1 MVMVIQC
8 ESCSSR
14 FRLKKTLLQG
24 AFAIRFRCRTCGG
37 IIVVRNPEMPG
48 SDLLPSPPAS
58 SPSASPVVPASTD
71 TYDELDGSAIGIVP
85 PEAAAPPEPVSTV
98 PTPAPGTSGESAP
111 SATRLE
117 DLVPYSPGDG
127 ISPDRDATAG
137 PDGGKR
143 AAAIAPPGLPKGAGW
158 SFGTLPIVAGL
169 GILLLVG
176 GAYYALT
183 SNPGGSSPG
192 RDSSSSGSADAA
204 AKPVYDVQNLKSF
217 IPAEAIAGNLFVIT
231 GTVKNVGK
239 VESGGIRVRATLF
252 WKEKQVLMEQTAI
265 AGNQI
270 EEKSL
275 RHMMRIAIEGYLAH
289 QDGEGTG
296 NRKIPPGKSL
306 PFMVVCFDPPGK
318 VEWFEVLATDA
329 D

>member
-1 MVMVIQC
+1 MVMVVEC

-37 IIVVRNPEMPG
+37 IIVVRNPEMAGNAPV
-48 SDLLPSPPAS
+48 PP
-58 SPSASPVVPASTD
+58 PVASPEPEEPVSSELPAT
-71 TYDELDGSAIGIVP
+71 TG
-85 PEAAAPPEPVSTV
+85 AAAP
-98 PTPAPGTSGESAP
+98 A
-111 SATRLE
+111 ATRLE
-117 DLVPYSPGDG
+117 DLVPFLPKDG
-127 ISPDRDATAG
+127 IPPGRDGIGGADAAKPAAT
-137 PDGGKR
+137 
-143 AAAIAPPGLPKGAGW
+143 ISQPGLPKGAGW

-176 GAYYALT
+176 GAYYSLT
-183 SNPGGSSPG
+183 SNSGGRSPG
-192 RDSSSSGSADAA
+192 KSSSSSSSADAA

-217 IPAEAIAGNLFVIT
+217 IPRETIAGNLFVIT

-252 WKEKQVLMEQTAI
+252 WKGKQVLMEQTAI
-265 AGNQI
+265 AGNEI
-270 EEKSL
+270 DEKSFPY
-275 RHMMRIAIEGYLAH
+275 MMRIAIEGHLAH

-296 NRKIPPGKSL
+296 NREIPPGKSL
-306 PFMVVCFDPPGK
+306 PFMIVCFDPPGK